1 MALTHTKQRLA
12 DLRSRL
18 ASTPL
23 SSDSMAALS
32 REHLSIG
39 MRPMKRLRA
48 KQGLLVGRDVEHEAT
63 AAWWLLSAAQQ
74 GVDQWQAGT
83 SA

>member
-1 MALTHTKQRLA
+1 MVLTHTKQRLA

-39 MRPMKRLRA
+39 IRPMKRLNA
-48 KQGLLVGRDVEHEAT
+48 NQ
-63 AAWWLLSAAQQ
+63 S
-74 GVDQWQAGT
+74 
-83 SA
+83 